1 MPQYSVEGGN
11 LDSVEKHMPLQM
23 KSDCTGYNLD
33 LRNDVAEFVAV
44 YHILQ
49 NPISRFGVQ
58 PFYFFAGFMAFHITG
73 YAVLI
78 YIIPFTDI
86 YSSVCVG
93 YGIRFSFPN
102 KLHLTAAFHAP
113 LKITDIFKS

>member
-1 MPQYSVEGGN
+1 
-11 LDSVEKHMPLQM
+11 M
-23 KSDCTGYNLD
+23 KSDCTGYYLD
-33 LRNDVAEFVAV
+33 LRNDVTEFVAI

-49 NPISRFGVQ
+49 NLISRFGIQ
-58 PFYFFAGFMAFHITG
+58 SFYFFAGFMAFHVTG
-73 YAVLI
+73 DTVLI
-78 YIIPFTDI
+78 YIIPFADI

-93 YGIRFSFPN
+93 YGIRFPFPN

>member
-1 MPQYSVEGGN
+1 
-11 LDSVEKHMPLQM
+11 M

-33 LRNDVAEFVAV
+33 LRNNVAEFVAV

-49 NPISRFGVQ
+49 NSISRFGIH

-78 YIIPFTDI
+78 YIISFADI
-86 YSSVCVG
+86 YSSLCVG